1 MQTTINGQL
10 LLCMLVEQL
19 IKVPGLRMI
28 QCNTDGVT
36 YLCPREYVDHTRALC
51 RWWEQLTQLEL
62 EEALYSRM
70 MIRDVNN
77 YIAEYEGGELKRKGT
92 YEYNVQ
98 YHQDPSSRIVAKA
111 AEAYLVRGENIT
123 EFITNHRDPYDF
135 CIRAKVPRSNNLV
148 MEWPALG
155 VELPMANIVRYF
167 VSKAGGTLTKISPA
181 KGKVGTWKRKAGIS
195 DAFYNQVIAELEMSY
210 DQIDAMG
217 GQRVNGGITDPTAY
231 GKLIKLDSDGML
243 HDERIHTKNKSV
255 YAEGRTAMCKGWL
268 STDCSDMKNFD
279 WSQINYDYYIA
290 EAEKIVKPL
299 IKTPH

>member
-1 MQTTINGQL
+1 
-10 LLCMLVEQL
+10 
-19 IKVPGLRMI
+19 
-28 QCNTDGVT
+28 
-36 YLCPREYVDHTRALC
+36 
-51 RWWEQLTQLEL
+51 
-62 EEALYSRM
+62 M

-77 YIAEYEGGELKRKGT
+77 YIAEYEGGKLKRKGT

-181 KGKVGTWKRKAGIS
+181 KGKAGTWKRKAGVS
-195 DAFYNQVIAELEMSY
+195 DAFYNQVITENKG
-210 DQIDAMG
+210 D
-217 GQRVNGGITDPTAY
+217 
-231 GKLIKLDSDGML
+231 KLDVDGIA

-299 IKTPH
+299 LT

>member
-1 MQTTINGQL
+1 
-10 LLCMLVEQL
+10 MLVEQL
-19 IKVPGLRMI
+19 IKVPGLRMV

-36 YLCPREYVDHTRALC
+36 YLCPREYVDHTRTLC

-77 YIAEYEGGELKRKGT
+77 YIAEYEGGKLKRKGT

-98 YHQDPSSRIVAKA
+98 YHQDPSARIVAKA

-123 EFITNHRDPYDF
+123 EFITKHNDPYDF
-135 CIRAKVPRSNNLV
+135 CIRAKVPRSNNLI

-155 VELPMANIVRYF
+155 VELSMANIVRYF
-167 VSKAGGTLTKISPA
+167 VSKAGGTLTKVSPA
-181 KGKVGTWKRKAGIS
+181 KGKVGAWKRKAGVS
-195 DAFYNQVIAELEMSY
+195 DAFYDQVIAENKG
-210 DQIDAMG
+210 D
-217 GQRVNGGITDPTAY
+217 
-231 GKLIKLDSDGML
+231 KLDVDGVA

-255 YAEGRTAMCKGWL
+255 YGEGRTAMCKGWL
-268 STDCSDMKNFD
+268 STDCSNMKDFD
-279 WSQINYDYYIA
+279 QSQINYDYYIA

-299 IKTPH
+299 IKTPL